1 MKICYSKIPKRILVC
16 DSRFLFQ
23 ETSNY
28 KWKKSYIS
36 LVYNEIY
43 DFLIRSPLVIPRT
56 IHNKSKLQPFNQMS
70 LNMFIVEEKLS
81 FYDCPVHLI
90 LGSQLISPKLNFT
103 CSLPAVNSF
112 APESSWCLLLARS
125 ILRRLTCA
133 AKKTQFSVKKI
144 NLVSKKSI

>member
-1 MKICYSKIPKRILVC
+1 
-16 DSRFLFQ
+16 
-23 ETSNY
+23 
-28 KWKKSYIS
+28 
-36 LVYNEIY
+36 
-43 DFLIRSPLVIPRT
+43 
-56 IHNKSKLQPFNQMS
+56 MS

-81 FYDCPVHLI
+81 FYDSPVHLI

-144 NLVSKKSI
+144 NLVPKKNQFSAKKIQFTGDKIKISGDKIKNRAEKTQKLTNKFNGIHSKRVCLWNS